1 VQVIRGT
8 AEVGSSLERAIL
20 TIGNFDGL
28 HVGHQAIMKTI
39 VERARD
45 VGSQSVVYTF
55 DPHPRRVIRPE
66 GAPRMLTTLE
76 QKLEML
82 EAVGID
88 VTVVEPFDAE
98 FSKTS
103 HEHFVRYHIHECIR
117 PMEVYVGYDFHFG
130 RDRQGSMRS
139 LTQTGP
145 RLGFSVTII
154 PEVTIGERDVN
165 STRIRE
171 LLSHGQVEEAEILL
185 GRPYGIRGGV
195 VEGDRRGREIGFP
208 TANLA
213 AENEVLPSAGVYA
226 GHMRMLG
233 AESSET
239 SETRAS
245 LPVVTNVGLR
255 PTFDDERG
263 VMAEAHVIDFE
274 GDLYGRKVE
283 VSFEFR
289 LRAERKFP
297 GPDALR
303 EQIARDVEDARRWLA
318 RD

>member
-1 VQVIRGT
+1 MQVIRGT
-8 AEVGSSLERAIL
+8 AEVGGSLERAIL

-66 GAPRMLTTLE
+66 GAPRMLTTLV

-82 EAVGID
+82 EAMGID
-88 VTVVEPFDAE
+88 AAVVEPFDAE

-213 AENEVLPSAGVYA
+213 PETEILPLPGVYY
-226 GHMRMLG
+226 GHLSRLDRD
-233 AESSET
+233 SDQDSK
-239 SETRAS
+239 SW
-245 LPVVTNVGLR
+245 PVVTNVGFR
-255 PTFDDERG
+255 PTFRDGRDL
-263 VMAEAHVIDFE
+263 VAEAHLIDFE
-274 GDLYGRKVE
+274 GDVYGRRVE
-283 VSFEFR
+283 MSFLSC
-289 LRAERKFP
+289 LREERRFS
-297 GPDALR
+297 GLEALR
-303 EQIARDVEDARRWLA
+303 EQIASDVGAARKFL
-318 RD
+318 DLP